1 VTRPDPEATAA
12 TLTPEAKAR
21 LAATIRGLREKL
33 IADLDAA
40 AESAY
45 RLSIAAIDKAG
56 LAEAAHRRRDRLERT
71 IDERARASIAAAKA
85 GSMTLADARKR
96 ERRRATQEAAATFLN
111 RLVLLR
117 HLEALGLRRPAVVTG
132 GFSSPAYREFRQFA
146 PGLTGDATEGYAF
159 LLQLVFDELAQDLPG
174 LFGDVGLSRL
184 FPIPPAT
191 LRATVEALDDP
202 ALAPAWT
209 DDTTLGWVYQYWND
223 PEREALDL
231 KIKNGGKVAPHEIAA
246 KTQMFTER
254 YMVEWLL
261 HNSLGLLWLAMCRK
275 NGWRADA
282 EDVLPELERR
292 RAEWREKRE
301 KGEVALDAL
310 MPIAPGL
317 EERWKYHVL
326 QPIPDD
332 AVASAPASIR
342 DVKILDPACGSG
354 HFLVIAFD
362 LLAALYREEARHRRV
377 TWSDDEIAA
386 SIIEHNLH
394 GVDIDPR
401 AVQIAAAAL
410 YVKARRF
417 APGVSLTNVNLVAP
431 ALHLGRLPADDPAL
445 VTLRQELRETAGLP
459 EALTNEVIGALAT
472 VDHWGTLLK
481 VDEAIDK
488 ALAEH
493 EREAL
498 PVRVQLELYRDVPV
512 PPRQHVLPFERARAS
527 LLERL
532 ERFLAKHTAEEDL
545 GLRLDGE
552 QLAAGLRFIRIVKEG
567 RYDLVVGNPPYQG
580 ASRMQDAKY
589 IANTY
594 PRAKA
599 DLYAAFLE
607 RGLELVRSGGVSAFV
622 TMQGW
627 MFLGQYAELRR
638 WTCQENSVRCLA
650 DLRWCAFECM
660 RHATISM
667 AVTMRGAAPRVNA
680 VAIAPTNREE
690 REESI
695 PALHRKRA
703 SLLSQLGQCAFST
716 KDFTAIDGAPL
727 VYWWPRALLSDY
739 ARADKLGAIVPVRQ
753 GAATSNNARF
763 LRSPWEVSRTPHGGW
778 EPFIKGGKGRTWI
791 EPLSDLVAWRHN
803 GLELKTYAEH
813 LYGSFTRTIKNG
825 AFYFH
830 VGVAFSPIGSRF
842 SARAHR
848 HSSVFGHKGPSV
860 FPDDLPG
867 TLCAM
872 NRTSVCQ
879 VLESLNPGMG
889 FEVGDVNRLP
899 IFPVE
904 NASEIY
910 AALDRAFTEHEA
922 ARETSVEFRRPGAS
936 PWRYAQEWAQRAV
949 DRPAGEPLPPYEPI
963 YDPPKPE
970 DFVSFAVGVALGRFG
985 ANGEGI
991 LAEAHASALP
1001 AGILYL
1007 SSVTEEDSL
1016 AHPACA
1022 PLHAAWTQHGRAV
1035 SAREDLRAYLRRSLF
1050 ASDHRTRYENRPIY
1064 LPLSSAKKSFVA
1076 WVSIHRFAGN
1086 TLRTL
1091 LSDWL
1096 VPDRRRLEGEIEDL
1110 KKARQAADRKAVAA
1124 AERRYDEATKLLK
1137 ELTEFIAQVTQIAE
1151 RGAPQP
1157 DPKTPAREVD
1167 VRFVLDLDDGVM
1179 IHAAG
1184 LWPLLEPQWGKTP
1197 RGWWTELASGS
1208 GRKDYDWSHLAARY
1222 FPERVAKKCA
1232 DDPSLAVAHGC
1243 FWRLH
1248 AAKAYAWELRLQ
1260 DEIRPGFTID
1270 EPGSDEARARF
1281 LAEQPEAAE
1290 RIEET
1295 ERKRRERKARK
1306 AREAAERAGDT
1317 PLFDAA
1323 GGGDE
1328 DQEDEDAGTAA
1339 PAASADGAEDAS
1351 EEAEEAH
1358 AL

>member
-132 GFSSPAYREFRQFA
+132 GFSSLAYREFREFA

-317 EERWKYHVL
+317 EERWKYYVL

-362 LLAALYREEARHRRV
+362 LLAALYREEARHRREEWTDEAIA
-377 TWSDDEIAA
+377 TWIVDR
-386 SIIEHNLH
+386 NLF

-401 AVQIAAAAL
+401 AVQITSASL
-410 YVKARRF
+410 FVRARRMH
-417 APGVSLTNVNLVAP
+417 PNVSLERLNLVAP
-431 ALHLGRLPADDPAL
+431 ALHLEALDRKDPAL
-445 VTLRQELRETAGLP
+445 QELAEALREAGVQAPILHLVIEGLGGIDHLGSLFRVSAAARDLFGQAVLQEAGDGTLRAKIERLLDSRTGERDIAVRLNACELRAG
-459 EALTNEVIGALAT
+459 T
-472 VDHWGTLLK
+472 
-481 VDEAIDK
+481 
-488 ALAEH
+488 
-493 EREAL
+493 
-498 PVRVQLELYRDVPV
+498 
-512 PPRQHVLPFERARAS
+512 
-527 LLERL
+527 
-532 ERFLAKHTAEEDL
+532 RFLEIIQENA
-545 GLRLDGE
+545 
-552 QLAAGLRFIRIVKEG
+552 
-567 RYDLVVGNPPYQG
+567 YDVVVGNPPYQG
-580 ASRMQDAKY
+580 TGRLTDTQYLNAKY
-589 IANTY
+589 ALGGS
-594 PRAKA
+594 

-607 RGLELVRSGGVSAFV
+607 RAIELTRSGGFSALL
-622 TMQGW
+622 TMRGW
-627 MFLGQYAELRR
+627 MFMRQF
-638 WTCQENSVRCLA
+638 Q
-650 DLRWCAFECM
+650 DLRKHLLTRYDLRSLGDVDRGAFED
-660 RHATISM
+660 
-667 AVTMRGAAPRVNA
+667 VLDELVA
-680 VAIAPTNREE
+680 VAMCIFNKGLPGLIPSVAVQPTPWNDHSRDSG
-690 REESI
+690 RTR
-695 PALHRKRA
+695 RKRA
-703 SLLSQLGQCAFST
+703 ALLAQVDRHEFNT
-716 KDFTAIDGAPL
+716 RVFEKIEGAPL
-727 VYWWPRALLSDY
+727 VHWWSRELVDSY
-739 ARADKLGAIVPVRQ
+739 AEAKKLGDLAPIRYGLSTQ
-753 GAATSNNARF
+753 DNTRY
-763 LRSPWEVSRTPHGGW
+763 LRNHWEVAFGGIMRRSFAQAKGWDNSPWVPY
-778 EPFIKGGKGRTWI
+778 IKGGEGQEWFDAVSDVLYWRRAGLHVGTYPANRFGRGT
-791 EPLSDLVAWRHN
+791 E
-803 GLELKTYAEH
+803 
-813 LYGSFTRTIKNG
+813 
-825 AFYFH
+825 FYFER
-830 VGVAFSPIGSRF
+830 GVAFVNVGTRF
-842 SARAHR
+842 SARVHR
-848 HSSVFGHKGPSV
+848 TQSIFGHVAGSV
-860 FPDDLPG
+860 FPGDVPAV
-867 TLCAM
+867 LCMLNSQRARFVM
-872 NRTSVCQ
+872 
-879 VLESLNPGMG
+879 ESLNPGLH
-889 FEVGDVNRLP
+889 FLTSDVERLP
-899 IFPVE
+899 VLAVE
-904 NASEIY
+904 NAADIY
-910 AALDRAFTEHEA
+910 ATLDRAFTEHEA

-949 DRPAGEPLPPYEPI
+949 DRPAGEPLPPYEPV
-963 YDPPKPE
+963 YAPPPPE

-991 LAEAHASALP
+991 LAEAPASALP

-1007 SSVTEEDSL
+1007 SSVTAEDSL
-1016 AHPACA
+1016 AHPTCA
-1022 PLHAAWTQHGRAV
+1022 PLHAAWAEHGRAV

-1124 AERRYDEATKLLK
+1124 GERRYDEATKLLK